1 MIGFL
6 FGRLFFLDMLL
17 IGFLLTAKF
26 PRREG
31 FFWRAPAAVV
41 GCLLAS
47 VAWTALFKTESG
59 TVIPLRMLLATFNYL
74 GAFFLVLG
82 ALAFCTQIEGW
93 TYAYLGAM
101 MWFTQQAANSLD
113 FMFQFGFGNSW
124 KGFAT
129 HLCIILLVSAGVYW
143 GVSWQLDV
151 QVLRRMPLNKVAGIW
166 FLMCLG
172 CLELNAY
179 ASDSNQTSTAYYLA
193 VLLLDLLGL
202 LYQKSL
208 YQFAGLE
215 RENESIQ
222 MLLAQGDKQYRTAR
236 ENMEQVNIKCHD
248 LRHQIRHFRQEGRI
262 DEHALNDMEQ
272 VIQAYDTTVR
282 TGNPALD
289 VILTEKSLSCRSK
302 GIGFTCMAEGS
313 GLAYMEPADLYALFG
328 NALENAIEATEQ
340 LEDPAQKQIAI
351 TVRPVNGFYSILI
364 QNYTRVPLKL
374 EHGLLRRAQHAAAG
388 GKIRR
393 RAFLPAGRGNR
404 EPVSAAALPQRGK
417 MTRYELRRTPYAG
430 VVDSCIFFVIT
441 KA

>member
-374 EHGLLRRAQHAAAG
+374 EHGL
-388 GKIRR
+388 
-393 RAFLPAGRGNR
+393 
-404 EPVSAAALPQRGK
+404 PQ
-417 MTRYELRRTPYAG
+417 T
-430 VVDSCIFFVIT
+430 S
-441 KA
+441 

>member
-47 VAWTALFKTESG
+47 VAWTTLFKTESG

-374 EHGLLRRAQHAAAG
+374 EHGLPQTSKADPQNHGYGVRSMQLLVEKYG
-388 GKIRR
+388 GELSFRQEGEIVSLYLL
-393 RAFLPAGRGNR
+393 LPCR
-404 EPVSAAALPQRGK
+404 SAEK
-417 MTRYELRRTPYAG
+417 
-430 VVDSCIFFVIT
+430 
-441 KA
+441 

>member
-47 VAWTALFKTESG
+47 LAWTTLFKTESG

-374 EHGLLRRAQHAAAG
+374 EHGLPQTSKADPQNHGYGVRSMQLLVEKYG
-388 GKIRR
+388 GELSFRQEGEIVSLYLL
-393 RAFLPAGRGNR
+393 LPCR
-404 EPVSAAALPQRGK
+404 SAEK
-417 MTRYELRRTPYAG
+417 
-430 VVDSCIFFVIT
+430 
-441 KA
+441 

>member
-282 TGNPALD
+282 TGNPARD

-374 EHGLLRRAQHAAAG
+374 EHGLPQTSKADTQNHGYGVRSMQLLVEKYG
-388 GKIRR
+388 GELSFRQEGEIVSLYLL
-393 RAFLPAGRGNR
+393 LPCR
-404 EPVSAAALPQRGK
+404 SAEK
-417 MTRYELRRTPYAG
+417 
-430 VVDSCIFFVIT
+430 
-441 KA
+441 

>member
-1 MIGFL
+1 MIEFL
-6 FGRLFFLDMLL
+6 FGRLFFLDMLV
-17 IGFLLTAKF
+17 IGFFLTAAF
-26 PRREG
+26 PKRDG
-31 FFWRAPAAVV
+31 FVWRAPAAVT
-41 GCLLAS
+41 GCLLVS
-47 VAWTALFKTESG
+47 GVWTNLFRTDMG
-59 TVIPLRMLLATFNYL
+59 TLIPLRMLLATVNYL
-74 GAFFLVLG
+74 GAFFLVLA
-82 ALAFCTQIEGW
+82 ALSFCIRIEGW
-93 TYAYLGAM
+93 TYAYIGAM
-101 MWFTQQAANSLD
+101 MWFTQQAGNSLN
-113 FMFQFGFGNSW
+113 FMAELGFGMTW
-124 KGFAT
+124 LGFAT
-129 HLCIILLVSAGVYW
+129 HLGFIFLAALLVYFGIS
-143 GVSWQLDV
+143 SHLDV
-151 QVLRRMPLNKVAGIW
+151 QVLRRMPLQEVAGVWI
-166 FLMCLG
+166 LMCLG

-179 ASDSNQTSTAYYLA
+179 ASDANQTTTAYYLA

-222 MLLAQGDKQYRTAR
+222 MLLAQGDKQYQTAR

-272 VIQAYDTTVR
+272 VIEAYDTTVH

-364 QNYTRVPLKL
+364 QNYTRAPLKL
-374 EHGLLRRAQHAAAG
+374 AHTASRARAASSWLEA
-388 GKIRR
+388 
-393 RAFLPAGRGNR
+393 PNRGQMV
-404 EPVSAAALPQRGK
+404 E
-417 MTRYELRRTPYAG
+417 
-430 VVDSCIFFVIT
+430 
-441 KA
+441 

>member
-47 VAWTALFKTESG
+47 VAWKTLFKTESG

-374 EHGLLRRAQHAAAG
+374 EHGLPQTSKADPQNHGYGVRSMQLLVEKYG
-388 GKIRR
+388 GELSFRQEGEIVSLYLL
-393 RAFLPAGRGNR
+393 LPCR
-404 EPVSAAALPQRGK
+404 SAEK
-417 MTRYELRRTPYAG
+417 
-430 VVDSCIFFVIT
+430 
-441 KA
+441 

>member
-374 EHGLLRRAQHAAAG
+374 EHGLPQTSKAG
-388 GKIRR
+388 TQNHGYGVRSMQLLVEKYGGELSFRQEGEIVSLYLL
-393 RAFLPAGRGNR
+393 LPCR
-404 EPVSAAALPQRGK
+404 SAEK
-417 MTRYELRRTPYAG
+417 
-430 VVDSCIFFVIT
+430 
-441 KA
+441 

>member
-374 EHGLLRRAQHAAAG
+374 EHGLLQTSKADTQNHGYGVRSMQLLVEKYG
-388 GKIRR
+388 GELSFRQEGEIVSLYLL
-393 RAFLPAGRGNR
+393 LPCR
-404 EPVSAAALPQRGK
+404 SAEK
-417 MTRYELRRTPYAG
+417 
-430 VVDSCIFFVIT
+430 
-441 KA
+441 

>member
-17 IGFLLTAKF
+17 IGFLLTVKF

-272 VIQAYDTTVR
+272 VIQAYATTVR

-374 EHGLLRRAQHAAAG
+374 EHGLPQTSKADTQNHSYGVRSMQLLVEKYG
-388 GKIRR
+388 GELSFRQEGEIVSLYLL
-393 RAFLPAGRGNR
+393 LPCR
-404 EPVSAAALPQRGK
+404 SAEK
-417 MTRYELRRTPYAG
+417 
-430 VVDSCIFFVIT
+430 
-441 KA
+441 

>member
-374 EHGLLRRAQHAAAG
+374 EHGLPQTSKADTQNHSYGVRSMQLLVEKYG
-388 GKIRR
+388 GELSFRQEGEIVSLYLL
-393 RAFLPAGRGNR
+393 LPCR
-404 EPVSAAALPQRGK
+404 SAEK
-417 MTRYELRRTPYAG
+417 
-430 VVDSCIFFVIT
+430 
-441 KA
+441 